1 MHALQVRFLP
11 SFTTAQRTALLAACI
26 AVVYTPPG
34 EHFGIV
40 PLEAMAAGRP
50 VIACNQA
57 GPLETVVHGVT
68 GLLCRPNAAAF
79 ADGMQTILVRAKP
92 VILLNFR

>member
-1 MHALQVRFLP
+1 MP
-11 SFTTAQRTALLAACI
+11 SFTSAQRTALLAACI

-57 GPLETVVHGVT
+57 GPLESVVHGVT
-68 GLLCRPNAAAF
+68 GLLCKPEPAAF
-79 ADGMQTILVRAKP
+79 GEAMAIILVC
-92 VILLNFR
+92 I